1 MKIGMKKTAFS
12 TALWATLLLTMG
24 VSISACSNDKEAAGA
39 ESGEVLAKDKV
50 DEATELA
57 RKNAP
62 EAEKLDFPEAAPMPA
77 AETDATT
84 DTEAGTEIATA
95 TAQDGTVATDA
106 SAASEAPANASADT
120 EVASTDT
127 ETAGTDA
134 TANAPASN

>member
-1 MKIGMKKTAFS
+1 MKIGMKKTAVS

-50 DEATELA
+50 DEAAELA

-77 AETDATT
+77 AETDAAT
-84 DTEAGTEIATA
+84 DTEAGTETA

-106 SAASEAPANASADT
+106 SAASEAPATASADT

-127 ETAGTDA
+127 EMAGTDA
-134 TANAPASN
+134 TANVPASN

>member
-1 MKIGMKKTAFS
+1 MKIGMKKTAVS

-50 DEATELA
+50 DEAAELA

-84 DTEAGTEIATA
+84 DIEAGTETA
-95 TAQDGTVATDA
+95 TAQDGTVATDT
-106 SAASEAPANASADT
+106 SEAPATASADT

-127 ETAGTDA
+127 EMAGTD
-134 TANAPASN
+134 ANAPASN

>member
-1 MKIGMKKTAFS
+1 MKIGMKKTAVS

-50 DEATELA
+50 DEAAELA

-77 AETDATT
+77 AETDATA
-84 DTEAGTEIATA
+84 DTAAGTETA
-95 TAQDGTVATDA
+95 TAQDGTVATDV
-106 SAASEAPANASADT
+106 SEAPATASADT
-120 EVASTDT
+120 EVASTGT
-127 ETAGTDA
+127 EMAGTDA

>member
-1 MKIGMKKTAFS
+1 MKIGMKKTAVS

-50 DEATELA
+50 DEAAELA

-62 EAEKLDFPEAAPMPA
+62 EAEKLDFPETAPMPV
-77 AETDATT
+77 AETDATA
-84 DTEAGTEIATA
+84 DTAAGTETA

-106 SAASEAPANASADT
+106 SEAPATASADT
-120 EVASTDT
+120 EVASTGT
-127 ETAGTDA
+127 EMAGTDA
-134 TANAPASN
+134 TANAPASNQ

>member
-1 MKIGMKKTAFS
+1 MKIGMKKTAVS

-50 DEATELA
+50 DEAAELA

-62 EAEKLDFPEAAPMPA
+62 EAEELDFPETAPMPA
-77 AETDATT
+77 AETDATA
-84 DTEAGTEIATA
+84 DTEAGTETA

-106 SAASEAPANASADT
+106 SAASEAPATASADT
-120 EVASTDT
+120 EVANTDT
-127 ETAGTDA
+127 EM
-134 TANAPASN
+134 ANAPASN

>member
-1 MKIGMKKTAFS
+1 MKIGMKKTAVS

-50 DEATELA
+50 DEAAELA

-62 EAEKLDFPEAAPMPA
+62 EAEKLDFPETAPMPA
-77 AETDATT
+77 AETDATA
-84 DTEAGTEIATA
+84 DTAAGTETA

-106 SAASEAPANASADT
+106 SEAPATASADT
-120 EVASTDT
+120 EVASTGT
-127 ETAGTDA
+127 EMAGTDA
-134 TANAPASN
+134 TANGPASN

>member
-1 MKIGMKKTAFS
+1 MKIGMKKTAVS

-50 DEATELA
+50 DEAAELA

-62 EAEKLDFPEAAPMPA
+62 EAEELDFPETAPMPA
-77 AETDATT
+77 AETDATA
-84 DTEAGTEIATA
+84 DTAAGTETA

-106 SAASEAPANASADT
+106 SATSEAPAIASADT

-127 ETAGTDA
+127 EMAGTDA

>member
-1 MKIGMKKTAFS
+1 MKIGMKKTAVS

-50 DEATELA
+50 DEAAELA

-62 EAEKLDFPEAAPMPA
+62 EAEKLDFPETAPMPA
-77 AETDATT
+77 AETDATA
-84 DTEAGTEIATA
+84 DTAAGTETA

-106 SAASEAPANASADT
+106 SEAPATASADT
-120 EVASTDT
+120 EVASTNT
-127 ETAGTDA
+127 EMAGTDA

>member
-1 MKIGMKKTAFS
+1 MKIGMKKTAVS

-50 DEATELA
+50 DEAAELA

-62 EAEKLDFPEAAPMPA
+62 EAEKLDFPETAPMPA
-77 AETDATT
+77 AETDATA
-84 DTEAGTEIATA
+84 DTAAGTETA

-106 SAASEAPANASADT
+106 SAASEAPATASADT
-120 EVASTDT
+120 EVANTDT
-127 ETAGTDA
+127 EM
-134 TANAPASN
+134 ANAPASN

>member
-1 MKIGMKKTAFS
+1 MKIGMKKTAVS

-50 DEATELA
+50 DEAAELA

-62 EAEKLDFPEAAPMPA
+62 EAEKLDFPETAPMPV
-77 AETDATT
+77 AETDATA
-84 DTEAGTEIATA
+84 DTAAGTETA

-106 SAASEAPANASADT
+106 SEAPATASADT
-120 EVASTDT
+120 EVASTGT
-127 ETAGTDA
+127 EMAGTDA

>member
-1 MKIGMKKTAFS
+1 MKIGMKKTAVS
-12 TALWATLLLTMG
+12 TALWATLFLTMG

-50 DEATELA
+50 DEAAELA

-62 EAEKLDFPEAAPMPA
+62 EAEKLDFPETAPMPA
-77 AETDATT
+77 AETDATA
-84 DTEAGTEIATA
+84 DTEAGTETA

-106 SAASEAPANASADT
+106 SEAPATASADT
-120 EVASTDT
+120 EVASTGT
-127 ETAGTDA
+127 EMAGTDA

>member
-1 MKIGMKKTAFS
+1 MKIGIKKTAVS

-50 DEATELA
+50 DEAAELA

-84 DTEAGTEIATA
+84 DTEAGTETS

-106 SAASEAPANASADT
+106 SEAPATASADT

-127 ETAGTDA
+127 EMAGTDA

>member
-1 MKIGMKKTAFS
+1 MKIGMKKTAVS

-50 DEATELA
+50 DEAAELA

-77 AETDATT
+77 AEIDATT
-84 DTEAGTEIATA
+84 DTEAGTETA

-106 SAASEAPANASADT
+106 SEAPATASADT
-120 EVASTDT
+120 EVASTGT
-127 ETAGTDA
+127 EMAGTDA
-134 TANAPASN
+134 TANAPASNQ

>member
-1 MKIGMKKTAFS
+1 MKIGMKKTAVS

-50 DEATELA
+50 DEAAELA

-77 AETDATT
+77 AETDATAG
-84 DTEAGTEIATA
+84 TEAGTETA

-106 SAASEAPANASADT
+106 SATLEAPAIASADT

-127 ETAGTDA
+127 EMAGTDA

>member
-1 MKIGMKKTAFS
+1 MKIGMKKTAVS

-50 DEATELA
+50 DEAAELA

-84 DTEAGTEIATA
+84 DTEAGTETA

-106 SAASEAPANASADT
+106 SAASEAPATASADT

-127 ETAGTDA
+127 KMAGTDA

>member
-1 MKIGMKKTAFS
+1 MKIGMKKTAVS

-50 DEATELA
+50 DEAAELA

-62 EAEKLDFPEAAPMPA
+62 EAEKLDFPETAPMPA
-77 AETDATT
+77 AETDATA
-84 DTEAGTEIATA
+84 DTAAGTETA

-106 SAASEAPANASADT
+106 SKAPATASADT
-120 EVASTDT
+120 EVASTGT
-127 ETAGTDA
+127 EMAGTDA
-134 TANAPASN
+134 TANAPASNQ

>member
-1 MKIGMKKTAFS
+1 MKIGMKKTAVS

-24 VSISACSNDKEAAGA
+24 VSISACSNDKEAAAA

-50 DEATELA
+50 DEAAELA

-62 EAEKLDFPEAAPMPA
+62 EAEKLDFPETAPMPA
-77 AETDATT
+77 AETDATA
-84 DTEAGTEIATA
+84 DTAAGTETA

-106 SAASEAPANASADT
+106 SEAPATASADT
-120 EVASTDT
+120 EVASTGT
-127 ETAGTDA
+127 EMAGTDA

>member
-1 MKIGMKKTAFS
+1 MKIGMKKTAVS

-50 DEATELA
+50 DEAAELA

-77 AETDATT
+77 AETDATAGT
-84 DTEAGTEIATA
+84 KAGTETA

-106 SAASEAPANASADT
+106 SATLEAPAIASADT

-127 ETAGTDA
+127 EMAGTDA

>member
-1 MKIGMKKTAFS
+1 MKIGIKKTAVS

-50 DEATELA
+50 DEAAELA

-62 EAEKLDFPEAAPMPA
+62 EAEKLDFPETAPMPV
-77 AETDATT
+77 AETDATA
-84 DTEAGTEIATA
+84 DTAAGTETA

-106 SAASEAPANASADT
+106 SEAPATASADT
-120 EVASTDT
+120 EVASTGT
-127 ETAGTDA
+127 EMAGTDA
-134 TANAPASN
+134 TANAPASNQ

>member
-1 MKIGMKKTAFS
+1 MKIGMKKTAVS

-50 DEATELA
+50 DEAAELA

-77 AETDATT
+77 AETDATA
-84 DTEAGTEIATA
+84 DTEAGTETA

-106 SAASEAPANASADT
+106 SAASEAPATASADT

-127 ETAGTDA
+127 EMAGTDA

>member
-1 MKIGMKKTAFS
+1 MKIGMKKTVVS

-50 DEATELA
+50 DEAAELA

-77 AETDATT
+77 AETDATAG
-84 DTEAGTEIATA
+84 TEAGTETA

-106 SAASEAPANASADT
+106 SATLEAPAIASADT

-127 ETAGTDA
+127 EMAGTDA

>member
-1 MKIGMKKTAFS
+1 MKIGMKKTAVS

-50 DEATELA
+50 DEAAELA

-77 AETDATT
+77 AETDATA
-84 DTEAGTEIATA
+84 DTAAGTETA

-106 SAASEAPANASADT
+106 SEAPATASADT
-120 EVASTDT
+120 EVASTGT
-127 ETAGTDA
+127 EMAGTDA
-134 TANAPASN
+134 TANAPASNQQQ

>member
-1 MKIGMKKTAFS
+1 MKIGMKETAVS

-50 DEATELA
+50 DEAAELA

-77 AETDATT
+77 AETDATA
-84 DTEAGTEIATA
+84 DTEAGTEIA

-106 SAASEAPANASADT
+106 SAASEAPATASADT

-127 ETAGTDA
+127 EMAGTDA

>member
-1 MKIGMKKTAFS
+1 
-12 TALWATLLLTMG
+12 MG

-50 DEATELA
+50 DEAAELA

-77 AETDATT
+77 AETDATA

-95 TAQDGTVATDA
+95 QDGTVTTDA
-106 SAASEAPANASADT
+106 SATSEAPAIASADT
-120 EVASTDT
+120 DT
-127 ETAGTDA
+127 EMAGTDA

>member
-1 MKIGMKKTAFS
+1 MKIGMKKTAVS

-50 DEATELA
+50 DEAAELA

-62 EAEKLDFPEAAPMPA
+62 EAEKLDFPETAPMPA
-77 AETDATT
+77 AETDATA
-84 DTEAGTEIATA
+84 DTEAGTEIA

-106 SAASEAPANASADT
+106 SATSEAPATASADT

-127 ETAGTDA
+127 EMAGTDA

>member
-1 MKIGMKKTAFS
+1 MKIGMTKTAVS

-50 DEATELA
+50 DEAAELA

-62 EAEKLDFPEAAPMPA
+62 EAEKLDFPETAPMPA
-77 AETDATT
+77 AETDATA
-84 DTEAGTEIATA
+84 DTAAGTETA

-106 SAASEAPANASADT
+106 SAASEAPATASADT
-120 EVASTDT
+120 EVANTDT
-127 ETAGTDA
+127 EM
-134 TANAPASN
+134 ANAPASN

>member
-1 MKIGMKKTAFS
+1 MKIGMKKTAVS

-50 DEATELA
+50 DEAAELA

-62 EAEKLDFPEAAPMPA
+62 EAEELDFPETAPMPA
-77 AETDATT
+77 AETDATA
-84 DTEAGTEIATA
+84 DTAAGTETA

-106 SAASEAPANASADT
+106 SAASESPATASADT
-120 EVASTDT
+120 EVANTDT
-127 ETAGTDA
+127 EM
-134 TANAPASN
+134 ANAPASN

>member
-1 MKIGMKKTAFS
+1 MKIGMKKTAVS

-50 DEATELA
+50 DEAAELA

-62 EAEKLDFPEAAPMPA
+62 EAEKLDFPETAPMPA
-77 AETDATT
+77 AETDATA
-84 DTEAGTEIATA
+84 DTEAGTETA

-106 SAASEAPANASADT
+106 SAAPATASADT

-127 ETAGTDA
+127 EMAGTDA

>member
-1 MKIGMKKTAFS
+1 MKIGMKKTAVS

-50 DEATELA
+50 DEAAELA

-95 TAQDGTVATDA
+95 QDGTAATDA
-106 SAASEAPANASADT
+106 SATSEAPAIASADT

-127 ETAGTDA
+127 EMAGTDA

>member
-1 MKIGMKKTAFS
+1 MKIGMKKTAVS

-50 DEATELA
+50 DEAAELA

-95 TAQDGTVATDA
+95 QDGTAATDA
-106 SAASEAPANASADT
+106 SATSEAPATASADT
-120 EVASTDT
+120 EVASTGT
-127 ETAGTDA
+127 EMAGTDA
-134 TANAPASN
+134 TVNAPASN

>member
-1 MKIGMKKTAFS
+1 MKIGMKKTAVS

-50 DEATELA
+50 DEAAELA

-62 EAEKLDFPEAAPMPA
+62 EAEKLDFPETAPMPA

-84 DTEAGTEIATA
+84 DTEAGTETA

-106 SAASEAPANASADT
+106 SAASEAPATASADT

-127 ETAGTDA
+127 EMAGTDA

>member
-1 MKIGMKKTAFS
+1 MKIGMKKTAVS

-50 DEATELA
+50 DEAAELA

-84 DTEAGTEIATA
+84 DTEAGTETA
-95 TAQDGTVATDA
+95 TAQDGTAATDA
-106 SAASEAPANASADT
+106 SATSEAPAIASADT

-127 ETAGTDA
+127 EMAGTDA

>member
-1 MKIGMKKTAFS
+1 MKIGMKKTAVS

-50 DEATELA
+50 DEAAELA

-77 AETDATT
+77 AETDATA
-84 DTEAGTEIATA
+84 DTEAGTEIA

-106 SAASEAPANASADT
+106 SAASEAPATASADT

-127 ETAGTDA
+127 EMAGTDA

>member
-1 MKIGMKKTAFS
+1 MKIGMKKTAVS

-50 DEATELA
+50 DEAAELA

-77 AETDATT
+77 AETDATA
-84 DTEAGTEIATA
+84 DTAAGTEIA

-106 SAASEAPANASADT
+106 SATSEATASADT

-127 ETAGTDA
+127 EMAGTDA